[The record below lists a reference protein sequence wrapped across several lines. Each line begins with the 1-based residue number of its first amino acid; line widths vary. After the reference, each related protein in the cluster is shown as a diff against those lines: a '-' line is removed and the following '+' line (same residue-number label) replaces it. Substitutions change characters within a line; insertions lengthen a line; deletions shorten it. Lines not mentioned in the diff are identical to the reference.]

1 MEEAYE
7 LCDEIAIIDHGR
19 IIAHGAPDALLA
31 KHFDDVVVQIP
42 EEDIPPQVGEA
53 EFEVTYRNSN
63 AHIVTGDVNRTI
75 EKLLSLEIPLDR
87 LRIRARDLERPVS
100 GIDRQGVA
108 RLMWNRIYAL
118 FVARNTEFFRDKAAL
133 TWSILLPILIIFVFA
148 YAFTDENP
156 EKFKVAIVLADQLNP
171 PTDEFKSTRF
181 IKFIEVEDI
190 DASLHKIERHQVD
203 MLFDTNTRRYWINQ
217 TSPNG
222 YIVEKLLI
230 AAFAG
235 SDQKLNQNLVQ
246 GDEVRYLDWVIP
258 GVIAMNM
265 MWGALFGIGYV
276 IVRYR
281 KMGVLKRLRAT
292 PVTPVEFLTA
302 QIMSRLWLLLVIN
315 VLIYIGMDYF
325 VDFRMNGSYLD
336 LFIVF
341 TLGCICLICCGL
353 VIAARISSEEVA
365 NGLLNLMSWPMMF
378 LSGIWFS
385 LEGAHPWMQKFA
397 LILPL
402 THVTKAAREIM
413 IDGAGLLQVADHL
426 LVLGLTSV
434 VLLVIGARIFR
445 WE

>member
-1 MEEAYE
+1 
-7 LCDEIAIIDHGR
+7 
-19 IIAHGAPDALLA
+19 
-31 KHFDDVVVQIP
+31 
-42 EEDIPPQVGEA
+42 
-53 EFEVTYRNSN
+53 
-63 AHIVTGDVNRTI
+63 
-75 EKLLSLEIPLDR
+75 
-87 LRIRARDLERPVS
+87 
-100 GIDRQGVA
+100 
-108 RLMWNRIYAL
+108 MWKRVYAL

-156 EKFKVAIVLADQLNP
+156 EKFKVAIVSEGQLS
-171 PTDEFKSTRF
+171 TAGTEFKLTRY
-181 IKFIEVEDI
+181 IKFIPVEDI
-190 DASLHKIERHQVD
+190 DANLKKIERHQID
-203 MLFDTNTRRYWINQ
+203 MLFDAGTSRYWINQ

-230 AAFAG
+230 AAYAE
-235 SDQKLNQNLVQ
+235 SDQQLVRNLVQ

-292 PVTPVEFLTA
+292 PVTPVEFLSA
-302 QIMSRLWLLLVIN
+302 QIMSRLWLLLLVNVVIF
-315 VLIYIGMDYF
+315 VGMDYF
-325 VDFRMNGSYLD
+325 VDFRMHGSYLD

-378 LSGIWFS
+378 LSGVWFS

-402 THVTKAAREIM
+402 THVTNAAREIM
-413 IDGAGLLQVADHL
+413 IDGVGLAQVADHL
-426 LVLGLTSV
+426 LVLGLTSAI
-434 VLLVIGARIFR
+434 LLAIGARIFR

>member
-1 MEEAYE
+1 
-7 LCDEIAIIDHGR
+7 
-19 IIAHGAPDALLA
+19 
-31 KHFDDVVVQIP
+31 
-42 EEDIPPQVGEA
+42 
-53 EFEVTYRNSN
+53 
-63 AHIVTGDVNRTI
+63 
-75 EKLLSLEIPLDR
+75 
-87 LRIRARDLERPVS
+87 
-100 GIDRQGVA
+100 
-108 RLMWNRIYAL
+108 MWNRIYAL
-118 FVARNTEFFRDKAAL
+118 FVARNTEFFRDRSAL
-133 TWSILLPILIIFVFA
+133 AWSVLLPVLIIIGFA
-148 YAFTDENP
+148 YAFTEENP
-156 EKFKVAIVLADQLNP
+156 EKFKVALITSSQNSIANDR
-171 PTDEFKSTRF
+171 FKSTRF
-181 IKFIEVEDI
+181 VKFIEVGEI
-190 DASLHKIERHQVD
+190 DSSLRKIERHQVD
-203 MLFDTNTRRYWINQ
+203 LLFDANTLNYWVNQ

-230 AAFAG
+230 AAFADSG
-235 SDQKLNQNLVQ
+235 QALRRNLLQ
-246 GDEVRYLDWVIP
+246 GDAVRYLDWVIP

-302 QIMSRLWLLLVIN
+302 QIMSRLWLLLVLN

-365 NGLLNLMSWPMMF
+365 NGLLNLISWPMMF

-402 THVTKAAREIM
+402 THVTDAAREIM
-413 IDGAGLLQVADHL
+413 IDGAGLTQIADHL
-426 LVLGLTSV
+426 LVLGGSSV
-434 VLLVIGARIFR
+434 VLLVIGAKIFR

>member
-1 MEEAYE
+1 
-7 LCDEIAIIDHGR
+7 
-19 IIAHGAPDALLA
+19 
-31 KHFDDVVVQIP
+31 
-42 EEDIPPQVGEA
+42 
-53 EFEVTYRNSN
+53 
-63 AHIVTGDVNRTI
+63 
-75 EKLLSLEIPLDR
+75 
-87 LRIRARDLERPVS
+87 
-100 GIDRQGVA
+100 
-108 RLMWNRIYAL
+108 MWKRIYAL
-118 FVARNTEFFRDKAAL
+118 FVARNIEFFRDKAAL
-133 TWSILLPILIIFVFA
+133 TWSVLLPVLIIFVFA

-156 EKFKVAIVLADQLNP
+156 EKFKVAIVAAEQSTP
-171 PTDEFKSTRF
+171 PTDEFRSTRYV
-181 IKFIEVEDI
+181 KFIEIEDI
-190 DASLHKIERHQVD
+190 GENLRKIERHQID
-203 MLFDTNTRRYWINQ
+203 MLFDANTRRYWINQ

-235 SDQKLNQNLVQ
+235 SDQQLRQNLVQ

-292 PVTPVEFLTA
+292 PVTSVEFLSA
-302 QIMSRLWLLLVIN
+302 QIMSRLWLLLVVN
-315 VLIYIGMDYF
+315 VLIYIGMDFF
-325 VDFRMNGSYLD
+325 VDFRMDGSYLD

-365 NGLLNLMSWPMMF
+365 NGLLNLISWPMMF

-402 THVTKAAREIM
+402 THVTAAARAIM
-413 IDGAGLLQVADHL
+413 IDGASLAQVADHL
-426 LVLGLTSV
+426 LVLGVTSI
-434 VLLVIGARIFR
+434 VLLVIGAKIFR

>member
-1 MEEAYE
+1 
-7 LCDEIAIIDHGR
+7 
-19 IIAHGAPDALLA
+19 
-31 KHFDDVVVQIP
+31 
-42 EEDIPPQVGEA
+42 
-53 EFEVTYRNSN
+53 
-63 AHIVTGDVNRTI
+63 
-75 EKLLSLEIPLDR
+75 
-87 LRIRARDLERPVS
+87 
-100 GIDRQGVA
+100 
-108 RLMWNRIYAL
+108 MWKRIYAL
-118 FVARNTEFFRDKAAL
+118 FVARNIEFFRDKAAL
-133 TWSILLPILIIFVFA
+133 TWSVLLPVLIIFVFA

-156 EKFKVAIVLADQLNP
+156 EKFKVAIVAAEQSNR
-171 PTDEFKSTRF
+171 PTDEFRSTRYV
-181 IKFIEVEDI
+181 KFIEIEDI
-190 DASLHKIERHQVD
+190 GENLRKIERHQID
-203 MLFDTNTRRYWINQ
+203 MLFDANTRRYWINQ

-235 SDQKLNQNLVQ
+235 SDQQLRQNLVQ

-292 PVTPVEFLTA
+292 PVTSVEFLSA
-302 QIMSRLWLLLVIN
+302 QIMSRLWLLLVVN
-315 VLIYIGMDYF
+315 VLIYIGMDFF
-325 VDFRMNGSYLD
+325 VDFRMDGSYLD

-365 NGLLNLMSWPMMF
+365 NGLLNLISWPMMF

-402 THVTKAAREIM
+402 THVTAAARAIM
-413 IDGAGLLQVADHL
+413 IDGASLAQVADHL
-426 LVLGLTSV
+426 LVLGVTSI
-434 VLLVIGARIFR
+434 VLLVIGAKIFR

>member
-1 MEEAYE
+1 
-7 LCDEIAIIDHGR
+7 
-19 IIAHGAPDALLA
+19 
-31 KHFDDVVVQIP
+31 
-42 EEDIPPQVGEA
+42 
-53 EFEVTYRNSN
+53 
-63 AHIVTGDVNRTI
+63 
-75 EKLLSLEIPLDR
+75 
-87 LRIRARDLERPVS
+87 
-100 GIDRQGVA
+100 
-108 RLMWNRIYAL
+108 MWNRIYAL
-118 FVARNTEFFRDKAAL
+118 FVARNTEFFRDRSAL
-133 TWSILLPILIIFVFA
+133 AWSVLLPVLIIIGFA
-148 YAFTDENP
+148 YAFTEENP
-156 EKFKVAIVLADQLNP
+156 EKFKVALITSSQNSIANDR
-171 PTDEFKSTRF
+171 FKSTRF
-181 IKFIEVEDI
+181 VKFIEVGEI
-190 DASLHKIERHQVD
+190 DSSLRKIERHQVD
-203 MLFDTNTRRYWINQ
+203 LLFDANTLNYWVNQ

-230 AAFAG
+230 AAFADSG
-235 SDQKLNQNLVQ
+235 QVLKRNLLQ
-246 GDEVRYLDWVIP
+246 GDAVRYLDWVIP

-302 QIMSRLWLLLVIN
+302 QIMSRLWLLLVLN

-325 VDFRMNGSYLD
+325 VGFRMNGSYLD

-365 NGLLNLMSWPMMF
+365 NGLLNLISWPMMF

-402 THVTKAAREIM
+402 THVTEAAREIM
-413 IDGAGLLQVADHL
+413 IDGAGLTQIADHL
-426 LVLGLTSV
+426 LVLGLSSV
-434 VLLVIGARIFR
+434 VLLAIGAKIFR